1 MKAIELTNSTL
12 ADGRAY
18 YIDGDDLF
26 WVRFAIDFFVSLVPE
41 EYQSLNLKVL
51 DTVTS
56 INDIDNALN
65 TFSMFPCET
74 VVIVKGAAYKDND
87 KDKAKLEALT
97 KTLDNA
103 YLVIIGKNIISNS
116 ALRKAFTFVDA
127 ARLSL
132 GEISGF
138 IKQKYANI
146 AIHPKAAATLIE
158 RCNRDMSLIHG
169 ELTKLHAYKGGG
181 QITQEDVLLNVADNT
196 ENELYELSNA
206 LALRNNAK
214 AYEIMD
220 KFLASGTAY
229 PYMLAALASQ
239 YRRMLYA
246 SLSPLTDTELA
257 KTMGAHEY
265 AIKKSREAASKY
277 TKARLK
283 DTLDILTDAEYA
295 FKSGLMSDETA
306 FKSAVSKLLINY

>member
-1 MKAIELTNSTL
+1 MKAIELTNGTL
-12 ADGRAY
+12 TGGRAY

-26 WVRFAIDFFVSLVPE
+26 WVRYAADFFISLVPA
-41 EYQSLNLKVL
+41 EYQPLSLKVL
-51 DTVTS
+51 DAVS
-56 INDIDNALN
+56 SVNDIDNALS

-87 KDKAKLEALT
+87 KDRARLEALA

-103 YLVIIGKNIISNS
+103 YLIIVGKSLVS
-116 ALRKAFTFVDA
+116 TAALRKAFTFIDA
-127 ARLSL
+127 NRLSL

-138 IKQKYANI
+138 IKQKYGNT
-146 AIHPKAAATLIE
+146 AIHPKAAAALIE

-169 ELTKLHAYKGGG
+169 ELIKLNAYKDGG
-181 QITQEDVLLNVADNT
+181 QITQEDVLLNVADNA

-214 AYEIMD
+214 AYGIMD
-220 KFLASGTAY
+220 KFVASGTAY
-229 PYMLAALASQ
+229 PYMLAALAGQ

-246 SLSPLTDTELA
+246 SLSPLTDAELA
-257 KTMGAHEY
+257 KVTGAHEY

-306 FKSAVSKLLINY
+306 FKTAVSKLLINY